1 MTKEIPLT
9 RGKTAKVD
17 DEDYEMLAEHTWH
30 LNGGYAA
37 NAKLGRMHRVLMQA
51 PKGLMVDHVNGDTL
65 DNRRVNLRVCSNS
78 QNQANRRRARG
89 ASQFKGVTWQ
99 KRPSGRGFWK
109 AQLVVRGDVLYLG
122 AFNTDVDAAAAYNVA
137 AQKHFGDYA
146 HLNDLSVP
154 PAGWTSSEPRD
165 RKQVLR
171 TNPWG
176 FKGVSYDKT
185 RHCWTAQLTY
195 KGVSHLKKRY
205 PTAEAA
211 ARAYDTVAREVF
223 GPEAITNF

>member
-1 MTKEIPLT
+1 MTREILLT
-9 RGKTAKVD
+9 RDKTTKVD

-30 LNGGYAA
+30 LNGGYAS

-51 PKGLMVDHVNGDTL
+51 PKGLMVDHANGDTL
-65 DNRRVNLRVCSNS
+65 DNRRENLRLCSNS
-78 QNQANRRRARG
+78 QNQANRQRSRG
-89 ASQFKGVTWQ
+89 VSQFKGVTWQ

-122 AFNTDVDAAAAYNVA
+122 AFGTDVEAAAAYNVA
-137 AQKHFGDYA
+137 AQKHFGDFA
-146 HLNDLSVP
+146 HMNDLTLS
-154 PAGWTSSEPRD
+154 PAGRTSSEPHD

-171 TNPWG
+171 ANPWG
-176 FKGVSYDKT
+176 FKGVSYDVDRGK
-185 RHCWTAQLTY
+185 WMAQLTY

-211 ARAYDTVAREVF
+211 AQAYDTVAREVF